1 MLWSAGAS
9 KSCAGNVGRP
19 VSGSIRNRS
28 ASFPPRVQDNLPNG
42 WPPTAGI
49 TQTSFSGIVES
60 VIPLRSR
67 VGWSSSRMVTE
78 EALPIWKL
86 AGVMEVIRTSKSSS
100 GSSTVSCVVVTTRV
114 ALVVPARSVND
125 PLETAVKSE
134 GEVASPDTVFQ
145 VTVASR
151 SIWWESSSVT
161 LA

>member
-1 MLWSAGAS
+1 
-9 KSCAGNVGRP
+9 
-19 VSGSIRNRS
+19 
-28 ASFPPRVQDNLPNG
+28 
-42 WPPTAGI
+42 
-49 TQTSFSGIVES
+49 
-60 VIPLRSR
+60 
-67 VGWSSSRMVTE
+67 MVTE